1 MMPSNKILRRA
12 VRFFTLTAMVLAAA
26 AILLS
31 RLPTEGLPGLTR
43 YAAGQP
49 QLIAYQPLPRMEGR
63 MDGEMCEWVPA
74 SATSS
79 LFASS
84 LQEEG
89 SGDSSDTA
97 TRPPLRVI
105 RDQSAAYSAVAVD
118 PVRNEVVL
126 TDENLFSIMV
136 YDRMT
141 DTPASAAFSEPKR
154 MIQGLETHI
163 EFNCGL
169 YIDPASG
176 DIYSVNNDTMNKLTV
191 FPNEAKGNVA
201 PAREINTPHGTFG
214 IAVDEQAQEMFLTI
228 QHDSAL
234 VVYPKMA
241 RNDDSPVRL
250 LQGDNTRLAD
260 PHGVALDSKNG
271 LMFVTNFG
279 STQSH
284 TPGPD
289 GGPRSGGT
297 LGGGEGKT
305 AWPLGWDD
313 VVPGSGR
320 FYPPSINVYPIKA
333 SGNTAPLRV
342 IAGPRTQM
350 NWPTAIS
357 FDDERNEI
365 YVANDAA
372 DSVLVFDASAEGDA
386 APVRVLKG
394 PKSLIKNP
402 TGVFVDVKNNE
413 LWVANFGNHSATV
426 YPRTASGDA
435 PPLRVIRSAPAG
447 KQALMIGNPGALSYD
462 TKREEILAPN

>member
-1 MMPSNKILRRA
+1 MTHSYGNLRRA
-12 VRFFTLTAMVLAAA
+12 GYFFTCAAIGFVAAA
-26 AILLS
+26 VLLGKFS
-31 RLPTEGLPGLTR
+31 VEDLPGLTR
-43 YAAGQP
+43 KATGEP
-49 QLIAYQPLPRMEGR
+49 QLIAYQPLPQME
-63 MDGEMCEWVPA
+63 GEMCEWVPV

-79 LFASS
+79 LFSS
-84 LQEEG
+84 ALQETD
-89 SGDSSDTA
+89 SGNSSETA

-118 PVRNEVVL
+118 PIRNEVVL
-126 TDENLFSIMV
+126 TDENLFSIVV

-141 DTPASAAFSEPKR
+141 NTPATAAFSEPKR

-169 YIDPASG
+169 YIDPATG

-191 FPNEAKGNVA
+191 FPSEAKGNVA
-201 PAREINTPHGTFG
+201 PARELDTPHGTFG
-214 IAVDEQAQEMFLTI
+214 IAVDEAAQELFLTI

-234 VVYPKMA
+234 VVYSKTA
-241 RNDDSPVRL
+241 KDEDSPIRL
-250 LQGDNTRLAD
+250 LQGDQTLLAD
-260 PHGVALDSKNG
+260 PHGVALDTKNG

-297 LGGGEGKT
+297 LGGGIGKQH
-305 AWPLGWDD
+305 WPLGWDD

-320 FYPPSINVYPIKA
+320 FEPPSINVYALKA
-333 SGNTAPLRV
+333 SGNTAPVRV

-350 NWPTAIS
+350 NWPTAVS
-357 FDDERNEI
+357 FDVERSEI

-372 DSVLVFDASAEGDA
+372 DSVLVFDASAEGDV
-386 APVRVLKG
+386 APIRVLKG

-426 YPRTASGDA
+426 YPRTASGDVA
-435 PPLRVIRSAPAG
+435 PLRVIRSAPAG